1 MRGYG
6 NPRLLHE
13 DNKWKFVWRLMKD
26 KRIGILALQETH
38 LTNERVHEIN
48 EEYGK
53 QIQVFA
59 SHDPTNPTGKGG
71 VAIVL
76 NRRMIHA
83 KNPRTYEIVPGKALL
98 IQIVLHQKDNLSV
111 LVVYAPN
118 VSGNNGSENAAFWE
132 EIKTYFE
139 TRPNIPKPDVMLGD
153 CNMVES
159 GMIDRMP
166 AHDDPE
172 EACEA
177 LDNIKTLLQ
186 LRDGWR
192 LTNPGDKSFSYMQLA
207 MGSQYRIDRI
217 YVTDAIMET
226 AKEWKI
232 RETGVPNADHS
243 LISVQITSEEAPW
256 FGKGRWR
263 IPDYVIRD
271 KDLMAYARE
280 QGIKARKE
288 LETLTEQTP
297 TKNAQTTWYSYKMCL
312 VRKAKARATQIVP
325 GLTRKINE
333 TQLELDRTLNDA
345 ELAENVKIER
355 VELKRAHSRTRH
367 RIETEL
373 PSCYMSQINKEKK
386 PRDMIYALRK
396 PGTNEDEHGNVL
408 GNAYEKDSE
417 KMAELAKEYHQD
429 LQQHGIDPM
438 KEPEREEITQK
449 LIQEQKDTLKA
460 LKLTKNHS
468 APAIC
473 QQCDKDKG
481 DERKETFDIIEL
493 MTEAFNDISIYGITE
508 ETHFSDGWM
517 CPIYKKGEKSE
528 ISNYRPI
535 TLLNTD
541 YKIFTKALTFSL
553 RTSINQLKS
562 MLSSMAV
569 RVNSLK

>member
-76 NRRMIHA
+76 NL
-83 KNPRTYEIVPGKALL
+83 PGKALL

-192 LTNPGDKSFSYMQLA
+192 LTNPDDKSFSYMQLA
-207 MGSQYRIDRI
+207 MGSQSRIDRI

-243 LISVQITSEEAPW
+243 LISVQITSKEAPW
-256 FGKGRWR
+256 FGKG
-263 IPDYVIRD
+263 RD

-297 TKNAQTTWYSYKMCL
+297 TKNAQTIWYSYKMCL

-333 TQLELDRTLNDA
+333 TQLELDQTLNDA

-355 VELKRAHSRTRH
+355 GWELKLKLVELK
-367 RIETEL
+367 
-373 PSCYMSQINKEKK
+373 
-386 PRDMIYALRK
+386 
-396 PGTNEDEHGNVL
+396 
-408 GNAYEKDSE
+408 
-417 KMAELAKEYHQD
+417 
-429 LQQHGIDPM
+429 
-438 KEPEREEITQK
+438 
-449 LIQEQKDTLKA
+449 
-460 LKLTKNHS
+460 
-468 APAIC
+468 
-473 QQCDKDKG
+473 
-481 DERKETFDIIEL
+481 
-493 MTEAFNDISIYGITE
+493 
-508 ETHFSDGWM
+508 
-517 CPIYKKGEKSE
+517 
-528 ISNYRPI
+528 
-535 TLLNTD
+535 
-541 YKIFTKALTFSL
+541 
-553 RTSINQLKS
+553 
-562 MLSSMAV
+562 
-569 RVNSLK
+569 